1 MIRRV
6 RPCWH
11 KPQQNISG
19 DCSAAENF
27 DFFHFRGRASPPH
40 RHHCLAALRG
50 DNHRPPRVRV
60 LVELRQVALHDDHGF
75 TVPQLKDQ
83 RSGKPCAACGTVKRY
98 HFNRIA
104 VDLGY
109 SVVATGH
116 NLDDEAATLFG
127 NVMHWQTDFLGRQ
140 GPVLESTHPGLA
152 RKVKPLYK
160 LAEREMAAYCL
171 IERID
176 YILEECPMA
185 IGAKSLEYKA
195 VLNTLEESQPG
206 LKQRF
211 LTGFLKQRAQLP
223 VAQPAFELR
232 ECVRCGS
239 PTTAEVCVYC
249 RMVERQK
256 RKQEARAAAR
266 TGL

>member
-1 MIRRV
+1 MSDQGAKAQRFL
-6 RPCWH
+6 
-11 KPQQNISG
+11 
-19 DCSAAENF
+19 E
-27 DFFHFRGRASPPH
+27 
-40 RHHCLAALRG
+40 L
-50 DNHRPPRVRV
+50 HRPGDPLLMPNAWDIGSARI
-60 LVELRQVALHDDHGF
+60 LASLGF
-75 TVPQLKDQ
+75 EAMATTS
-83 RSGKPCAACGTVKRY
+83 SG
-98 HFNRIA
+98 N
-104 VDLGY
+104 
-109 SVVATGH
+109 AT
-116 NLDDEAATLFG
+116 ATLFG